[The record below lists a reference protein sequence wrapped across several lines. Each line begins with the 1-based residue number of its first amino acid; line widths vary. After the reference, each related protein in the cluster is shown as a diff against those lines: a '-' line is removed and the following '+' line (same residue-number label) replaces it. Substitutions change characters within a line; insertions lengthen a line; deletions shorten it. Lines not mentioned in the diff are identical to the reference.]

1 MKKLL
6 CLIVMLACAFVFFGC
21 TQNESDAITFGILGP
36 FSGNLSVYG
45 TSVREGAMLAID
57 DLNANGGILGKQ
69 VKALSDIF
77 VPHSGQRIKLIF
89 STSLSL
95 WSLYIKIYYFR
106 SLPKRLSAK

>member
-69 VKALSDIF
+69 VKALSEDDEGTLRTLLA
-77 VPHSGQRIKLIF
+77 VTKKKP
-89 STSLSL
+89 
-95 WSLYIKIYYFR
+95 
-106 SLPKRLSAK
+106 AKK